1 MFIPICIIKEI
12 YRAKKILG
20 GITTA
25 AQMFPEQEL
34 VLVVIGLVKGA
45 GSNLMRPVTRLVCG
59 VWSPGSTE
67 VLAMST
73 TCKATLVAATLM
85 VVERNGSGYDLNIVF
100 DITRFVTGTC
110 CVYPVT
116 SCTC

>member
-1 MFIPICIIKEI
+1 MFIPICIFKEI
-12 YRAKKILG
+12 YRAKKVLG

-34 VLVVIGLVKGA
+34 VLMGIGLVKGA
-45 GSNLMRPVTRLVCG
+45 GSGLMRPVIRLVCG

-85 VVERNGSGYDLNIVF
+85 VVERNGSEYGSNTTF
-100 DITRFVTGTC
+100 DITIFFTGTC
-110 CVYPVT
+110 SVSPVT
-116 SCTC
+116 SYTC